1 MKEFIASSLIKEL
14 KKISNPNIAKH
25 SQGFFK
31 TAKGEYAE
39 GDKFLGIRAPALH
52 KAAKKYNTLNLN
64 EITRLLAS
72 RFHEIRLVSLYILV
86 NHYEKA
92 NLNTKSEIVNLYL
105 SNIKH
110 INNWDLVD
118 ASAHK
123 ILGDFLMDKE
133 KDLLYTLATSPNLWE
148 RRIAVM
154 ATFQFIKNEAFDDT
168 LRLSKLLLNDTE
180 DLIHKSVGWMLREMG
195 KKNINL
201 EKEFLDKHALKM
213 PRTML
218 RYAIEKFPPDLRQ
231 QYLLSSTKQDM

>member
-1 MKEFIASSLIKEL
+1 
-14 KKISNPNIAKH
+14 
-25 SQGFFK
+25 
-31 TAKGEYAE
+31 
-39 GDKFLGIRAPALH
+39 
-52 KAAKKYNTLNLN
+52 
-64 EITRLLAS
+64 
-72 RFHEIRLVSLYILV
+72 
-86 NHYEKA
+86 
-92 NLNTKSEIVNLYL
+92 L

-154 ATFQFIKNEAFDDT
+154 ATFQFIKNGVFDDT
-168 LRLSKLLLNDTE
+168 LRLSELLLNDTE

>member
-1 MKEFIASSLIKEL
+1 VSKLIKEL
-14 KKISNPNIAKH
+14 KKISNQNVATH
-25 SQGFFK
+25 SERFFK

-39 GDKFLGIRAPALH
+39 GDKFLGIRVPVLH
-52 KAAKKYNTLNLN
+52 KIAKKYTALSLK

-72 RFHEIRLVSLYILV
+72 HFHEVRLVALFILV
-86 NHYEKA
+86 KHYEKA
-92 NLNTKSEIVNLYL
+92 NLNTKEEIVNLYL
-105 SNIKH
+105 SNIMH

-118 ASAHK
+118 SSAPK
-123 ILGDFLMDKE
+123 ILGDFLLDRE

-148 RRIAVM
+148 RRIAIM

-180 DLIHKSVGWMLREMG
+180 DLIHKSVGWMLREVG

-201 EKEFLDKHALKM
+201 EKEFLDEHAPKM

-231 QYLLSSTKQDM
+231 KYLHSVQ